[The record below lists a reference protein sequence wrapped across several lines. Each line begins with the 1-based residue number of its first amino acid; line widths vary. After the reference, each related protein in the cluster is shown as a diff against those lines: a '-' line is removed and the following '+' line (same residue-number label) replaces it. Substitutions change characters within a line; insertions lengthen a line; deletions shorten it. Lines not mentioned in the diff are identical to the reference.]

1 MPKEPMKIATIAR
14 ALRMARFGSAE
25 QLADAAAVDSIRYGR
40 FEKGGA
46 GAKLKPAEIER
57 LAAALG
63 VAAEALADKDGRP
76 APLERSETE

>member
-1 MPKEPMKIATIAR
+1 MSKEPMKIATVAR
-14 ALRMARFGSAE
+14 ALRMTRFGSAE

-40 FEKGGA
+40 FEKGGT
-46 GAKLKPAEIER
+46 GAKLKLEEVER

-76 APLERSETE
+76 VPLEGSETE